1 MNSGKP
7 NGKEFLSQ
15 KGNTS
20 FHSSIHVCLRSCFF
34 LLYSFFEGDHLI
46 IVPWLP
52 PASCPS
58 ACRRQASLH
67 DRDTQLFAS
76 CKDETFP
83 TLAREAVSQAL
94 MHLGPSPPASLLCF
108 MQPRKD
114 TCQPRGTASAFVLAV
129 MEFKSHVMF
138 IDFDYSLCVHL
149 N

>member
-1 MNSGKP
+1 MGRNSLVR
-7 NGKEFLSQ
+7 KE
-15 KGNTS
+15 T
-20 FHSSIHVCLRSCFF
+20 HPSIHPRMPEVCF

-94 MHLGPSPPASLLCF
+94 MHLGPSPPASLSCCSCSPGKIL
-108 MQPRKD
+108 
-114 TCQPRGTASAFVLAV
+114 ASHGALPVHFVV
-129 MEFKSHVMF
+129 GCYGVKTHVMF
-138 IDFDYSLCVHL
+138 IDSIIVYVFI
-149 N
+149 